1 MKNIRFVYIRIS
13 FYHLYQHESKI
24 ILINIQIFPGDIPFI
39 RLHKVLRTPSNS
51 SSFNLFTPSPLVS
64 RPIPRRS
71 AFRTTVRPNHGGRKG
86 EMDNE
91 VRWKKKRA
99 GVVSA
104 GSADPRFL
112 SPQLT
117 ARASNMADKTGS
129 PHEGLS

>member
-39 RLHKVLRTPSNS
+39 RLQSITYPFKFVFLQP
-51 SSFNLFTPSPLVS
+51 LCPLPLVS